1 MGMPKIEF
9 RLQMFRG
16 DWDQIWSQLRL
27 LWAMEGL
34 CRINGTHIRQFDE
47 FKKRGMVE
55 NTYPPLYRA
64 GLHYETEKGT
74 EIWPDLPSLYAGTM
88 GEGVYSGPW
97 GDCLPI
103 STLVLRDDYALVPI
117 GFIQPGDRIMEEG
130 RFVTVLRH
138 GITGKK
144 PILSFQLG
152 NQLSFSGSPE
162 HRLFTPLDKEIR
174 VETVREGTFL
184 RTAVEV
190 FPETVAMT
198 KSRARSLL
206 EVFPP
211 ESIYARVLHHLFG
224 HRIVKGDVA
233 GGTRVL
239 SIVEKPPE
247 LCADITTDT
256 GRFYL
261 PESDLIVHNCEDF
274 ACVRVA
280 EYRELPW
287 HYEKTLKTNDG
298 KTRLVKADPRF
309 PQGDW
314 ESAIAAE
321 LPSSATA
328 VKDPSDQANWP
339 GWKKVMGGVEAKP
352 FAKWR
357 RGPHGNY
364 HYHALVLMPDGRLED
379 PSLVLGMGRERQ
391 FHDDGM
397 AEKMKSPDFPVR
409 LQYAAAPLVMVVD
422 PEKPSGYAGG
432 AAVQLDARVK
442 QMVEDGMAPEDIAA
456 TLGDAEIG
464 AYLGNTIP
472 LGEGEFDV
480 DAVIGW
486 NRAEGRFEPKT
497 DQHEYNRLAGY
508 VNH

>member
-1 MGMPKIEF
+1 MMSRPQVRAALEGL
-9 RLQMFRG
+9 RADSGTATSGTVTHGTTSQTLAV
-16 DWDQIWSQLRL
+16 QLRIL
-27 LWAMEGL
+27 YRMLGQSV
-34 CRINGTHIRQFDE
+34 HIRRWDE
-47 FKKRGMVE
+47 HGGLGSHPM
-55 NTYPPLYRA
+55 YR
-64 GLHYETEKGT
+64 
-74 EIWPDLPSLYAGTM
+74 
-88 GEGVYSGPW
+88 
-97 GDCLPI
+97 
-103 STLVLRDDYALVPI
+103 
-117 GFIQPGDRIMEEG
+117 
-130 RFVTVLRH
+130 VTVRRSDAEVGMAQHARRH
-138 GITGKK
+138 
-144 PILSFQLG
+144 S
-152 NQLSFSGSPE
+152 
-162 HRLFTPLDKEIR
+162 
-174 VETVREGTFL
+174 
-184 RTAVEV
+184 
-190 FPETVAMT
+190 
-198 KSRARSLL
+198 
-206 EVFPP
+206 
-211 ESIYARVLHHLFG
+211 ARV
-224 HRIVKGDVA
+224 RAI
-233 GGTRVL
+233 TEER
-239 SIVEKPPE
+239 PE
-247 LCADITTDT
+247 LCADITTNT

-298 KTRLVKADPRF
+298 KTRLVRADPKF

-321 LPSSATA
+321 LPSSATT

-339 GWKKVMGGVEAKP
+339 GWKKVMGGIAAKP

-357 RGPHGNY
+357 RGPQGNY

-422 PEKPSGYAGG
+422 PEKPSGYSGG

-486 NRAEGRFEPKT
+486 NRTEGRFEPKT